1 MLQTF
6 ESLLL
11 ARREGLR
18 QRTQDEF
25 HYLLRC
31 PECGALSVA
40 SVAVVGS
47 PVASEEYREPAAL
60 ARVVEDVLRDRS
72 EGGLSCVQGHG
83 LPPDAAEVA
92 WACSFAAGAGRDLQV
107 ETKLTR
113 GRAIVRRY
121 TLLSPASEREDFGP
135 EPSASFLDRVF
146 EKPTWA
152 HHLRWALGHESSGD
166 RDRALEAIRR
176 AVEEAPGVPE
186 VHFAHGNI
194 LAGLG
199 KLEESVDAYVAAL
212 RADAD
217 FPAVPEVRFNLGN
230 VYFRLG
236 LAEEA
241 VAEWEEA
248 VRRNPENPEARFN
261 LGRGYQAMGEKQR
274 AVREFES
281 YLELRPDADDRASV
295 QALIRDLG
303 NGKNGS
309 DGKKK

>member
-6 ESLLL
+6 ESLLM

-31 PECGALSVA
+31 PECGALSVV

-47 PVASEEYREPAAL
+47 PFASEEYREPAAL
-60 ARVVEDVLRDRS
+60 ARVVEDVVRDRS
-72 EGGLSCVQGHG
+72 EGGLSCVQGHP
-83 LPPDAAEVA
+83 LPPAAAEVA

-107 ETKLTR
+107 ELRLSR

-121 TLLSPASEREDFGP
+121 TLLAPTSEREDVGP
-135 EPSASFLDRVF
+135 EPPAAFLDRVF

-166 RDRALEAIRR
+166 NERALGAIRL
-176 AVEEAPGVPE
+176 AVDAAPGAPE
-186 VHFAHGNI
+186 VHFTHGNI

-199 KLEESVDAYVAAL
+199 RLEEAVDAYVAAL
-212 RADAD
+212 RADPD

-248 VRRNPENPEARFN
+248 VRRNPENAEARFN
-261 LGRGYQAMGEKQR
+261 LGRGYLAMGEKGR

-295 QALIRDLG
+295 QALIRDLWDG
-303 NGKNGS
+303 KNGKNGKS
-309 DGKKK
+309 